1 MKSGTQ
7 QLPEN
12 DMGPLAASD
21 KLMDGSPSENLKD
34 ADELLLEDIRDQ
46 IRYIEKSVMT
56 KEIYYMTRVV
66 RGLSGVRRRL
76 NCNVLRGLMQGYFP
90 NPSPQKTYFL
100 EFLPEACKCSNL
112 LMDRLS
118 ATGRRSM
125 ALLASRCYYYHSR
138 SYELVGRLDSVRSF
152 FHARLSTATLRSN
165 FDTKAVLINLLLRN
179 YLHYQLH
186 EQAHKLVSRVVFPES
201 APNNEWAR
209 YLYYL
214 GRIKAIQLDYSSAH
228 EHLVS
233 ALRKAPQHTAIGF
246 KQTLHKLNTVVEL
259 LLGEQPDRSI
269 FRQTTFK
276 AALQPYFQL
285 TQAIHAG
292 DLSRFNDTL
301 RVHGAQFSADK
312 MYTLIIRLRHNV
324 IKTGVRRISLS
335 YSRISLVDIAKK
347 LQLDSVED
355 AEYIVAKA
363 IRDGVID
370 AIINHKEGHVT
381 TNETLDLYSTREP
394 FNQFHQRIKFCLSIH
409 NQAERREREQ
419 QELENAK
426 ELSEDE
432 FDGFP

>member
-100 EFLPEACKCSNL
+100 EFLPEAMDTDCPLSSFRPRAGKLNTPLIPEVEVYLHLLLVMFLIDENHLEEACKCSNL

-152 FHARLSTATLRSN
+152 FHARLSTATLRS
-165 FDTKAVLINLLLRN
+165 
-179 YLHYQLH
+179 
-186 EQAHKLVSRVVFPES
+186 
-201 APNNEWAR
+201 
-209 YLYYL
+209 
-214 GRIKAIQLDYSSAH
+214 
-228 EHLVS
+228 
-233 ALRKAPQHTAIGF
+233 
-246 KQTLHKLNTVVEL
+246 
-259 LLGEQPDRSI
+259 
-269 FRQTTFK
+269 
-276 AALQPYFQL
+276 
-285 TQAIHAG
+285 
-292 DLSRFNDTL
+292 
-301 RVHGAQFSADK
+301 
-312 MYTLIIRLRHNV
+312 
-324 IKTGVRRISLS
+324 
-335 YSRISLVDIAKK
+335 
-347 LQLDSVED
+347 
-355 AEYIVAKA
+355 
-363 IRDGVID
+363 
-370 AIINHKEGHVT
+370 
-381 TNETLDLYSTREP
+381 
-394 FNQFHQRIKFCLSIH
+394 
-409 NQAERREREQ
+409 
-419 QELENAK
+419 
-426 ELSEDE
+426 
-432 FDGFP
+432 